1 VRAWCRNRNRN
12 KEQGTRRKKMKEKT
26 DEMKK
31 WELVQRILAILNE
44 LEEEDE
50 YQLKKDKDTLLR
62 VAREMVW

>member
-1 VRAWCRNRNRN
+1 
-12 KEQGTRRKKMKEKT
+12 MKEKT